1 MNIET
6 FLKCRDFA
14 LFQAEVFFDNKKP
27 KTVNLLEVQVY
38 SDIQEQLEGLFEF
51 DILPDC
57 LFDDNL
63 KDGWNYVTVLLNV
76 SDSENFI
83 IVECNYSYMNLNL
96 EETANL
102 DSPF

>member
-38 SDIQEQLEGLFEF
+38 SDIQDQLEGLFEF

-57 LFDDNL
+57 VFKNL
-63 KDGWNYVTVLLNV
+63 NDGWMYVAVLLDVLN
-76 SDSENFI
+76 SEDFKIIQCDS
-83 IVECNYSYMNLNL
+83 SPLNIEPAEDGEL
-96 EETANL
+96 GL
-102 DSPF
+102 PF